1 MCIITKNVSLLPWV
15 VCVSGI
21 SSYFD
26 DGSWT
31 SIAAFLL
38 LRHALMKHSEV
49 ELWTAEMSFQYN
61 VRLLNNIRLWIFC
74 YWMNSFVKTFLLF
87 TKRDVIASTVTDGT
101 FLVIHP
107 SSSSFITWSTKTHHL
122 FIHPAKDFYIK
133 TTAEVCVVN
142 NNILSQLR
150 ETVQHYELHYE
161 QSTNYNTVT
170 VTTRYD
176 MWLPTS
182 PKNVTTFLS
191 SAENWN
197 FFFITNT
204 YPTCIF
210 YHFKTLPKLLLPTS
224 IYLPSK

>member
-1 MCIITKNVSLLPWV
+1 MLVCCRELYVYQGFSVTSTLDGGSSTKYFWTRWKNFVKL
-15 VCVSGI
+15 
-21 SSYFD
+21 SYEQQRCD
-26 DGSWT
+26 SQY
-31 SIAAFLL
+31 I
-38 LRHALMKHSEV
+38 V
-49 ELWTAEMSFQYN
+49 ELM
-61 VRLLNNIRLWIFC
+61 NNIRLRTFC
-74 YWMNSFVKTFLLF
+74 YRMNTFIKTFLFL
-87 TKRDVIASTVTDGT
+87 TERDVIASTVTDAT
-101 FLVIHP
+101 FFVIHP